1 MFDCLIIGAGPAG
14 ISAAIY
20 VHRFGYKPV
29 IIGTE
34 YGGAIVRT
42 HSIENY
48 PGFPSVSGWDLMQKF
63 EEHYQSF
70 GIEYKME
77 NVTQIEKKETDG
89 KLSFV
94 VKTDMGEEIEG
105 KSLLIATGTLHRKLN
120 VPGEAEFHGK
130 GVSYCAT
137 CDGPFYRDKE
147 IIVVGGSD
155 SAAKE
160 ALFLTKFAKK
170 VYIVYRREKLRCEH
184 INRLRIEAENKIE
197 IIPNTNITEILGDEN
212 SVKQVKFDNGKLF
225 NIDGVFVEIGADANS
240 GLVEH
245 LGVKLS
251 ENKEIIVDT
260 GAKTNVPGI
269 FAAGDVTTIREKQVI
284 NAAAQGVSAAFS
296 IRDYLDGFVDSCEL
310 K

>member
-1 MFDCLIIGAGPAG
+1 M
-14 ISAAIY
+14 
-20 VHRFGYKPV
+20 
-29 IIGTE
+29 
-34 YGGAIVRT
+34 
-42 HSIENY
+42 
-48 PGFPSVSGWDLMQKF
+48 
-63 EEHYQSF
+63 
-70 GIEYKME
+70 
-77 NVTQIEKKETDG
+77 
-89 KLSFV
+89 
-94 VKTDMGEEIEG
+94 
-105 KSLLIATGTLHRKLN
+105 
-120 VPGEAEFHGK
+120 
-130 GVSYCAT
+130 
-137 CDGPFYRDKE
+137 
-147 IIVVGGSD
+147 
-155 SAAKE
+155 
-160 ALFLTKFAKK
+160 FLTKFAKK

-296 IRDYLDGFVDSCEL
+296 IRDYLNGFVDSCEL
-310 K
+310 NKKMV